1 MTVGALVTANQ
12 ADSLVT
18 VQRLDPIYVDLT
30 QSVQDFLRMKEEVAS
45 GQIKQVQG
53 STPVQLNLE
62 NGKRYSQT
70 GTLKFSDPT
79 VDETTGSVTLR
90 AIFPNPNGDL
100 LPGMYVTALVDE
112 GSRQNVLLV
121 PQEGVT
127 HNAQV
132 KQRRSFWI
140 KTMLCSYAKLK
151 PAKPSATSGLSPLAC
166 RLAIG

>member
-1 MTVGALVTANQ
+1 MGKSN
-12 ADSLVT
+12 
-18 VQRLDPIYVDLT
+18 R
-30 QSVQDFLRMKEEVAS
+30 FR
-45 GQIKQVQG
+45 G

-127 HNAQV
+127 HNARG
-132 KQRRSFWI
+132 KSNG
-140 KTMLCSYAKLK
+140 AH
-151 PAKPSATSGLSPLAC
+151 SG
-166 RLAIG
+166 